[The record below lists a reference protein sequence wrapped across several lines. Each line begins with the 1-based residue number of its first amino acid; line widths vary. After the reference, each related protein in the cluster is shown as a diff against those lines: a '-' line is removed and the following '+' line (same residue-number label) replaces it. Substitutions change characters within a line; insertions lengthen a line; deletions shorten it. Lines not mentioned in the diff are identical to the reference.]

1 MDVLVQK
8 CYNLAS
14 RFNILTSSA
23 IDPNSYSDEYSID
36 ELESVDLSSATT
48 KGLALSQIRFVKTKV
63 LDANEALGVAGNAVY
78 AAARSLVDIKRDV
91 KKKNWTA
98 LTESGVLNMSGRNAR
113 DLATAYET
121 WLSNTDI
128 PQDALSQVSARTLA
142 KIGKADAGQR
152 VKAIDAIKEG
162 KGFSESDLNK
172 MLKKAPVKTSMED
185 LMSKAEVV
193 VSKKTD
199 AQKVEGFSALVME
212 NIKLKQKVKDLE
224 SQLAEYRKAV
234 K

>member
-1 MDVLVQK
+1 M
-8 CYNLAS
+8 
-14 RFNILTSSA
+14 TSSA

-36 ELESVDLSSATT
+36 ELESIDLSNATT

-152 VKAIDAIKEG
+152 VRAIDAIKEG
-162 KGFSESDLNK
+162 KGFSEGDLNK
-172 MLKKAPVKTSMED
+172 MLKKTPVKRNMEE
-185 LMSKAEVV
+185 LLVKAETV

-199 AQKVEGFSALVME
+199 SQKVEGFTGLVME

>member
-14 RFNILTSSA
+14 CFNILTSSA

-63 LDANEALGVAGNAVY
+63 LDTNEALGVAGNAVY

-152 VKAIDAIKEG
+152 VKAIDAIKTG
-162 KGFSESDLNK
+162 KGFSEGDLNK
-172 MLKKAPVKTSMED
+172 MLRKAPTKKNTED
-185 LMSKAEVV
+185 LLAQAETVAR
-193 VSKKTD
+193 KKTD
-199 AQKVEGFSALVME
+199 SEKVKGFTSLVME

>member
-1 MDVLVQK
+1 
-8 CYNLAS
+8 
-14 RFNILTSSA
+14 
-23 IDPNSYSDEYSID
+23 
-36 ELESVDLSSATT
+36 
-48 KGLALSQIRFVKTKV
+48 
-63 LDANEALGVAGNAVY
+63 
-78 AAARSLVDIKRDV
+78 
-91 KKKNWTA
+91 
-98 LTESGVLNMSGRNAR
+98 MSGRNAR

-162 KGFSESDLNK
+162 KGFSEGDLNK
-172 MLKKAPVKTSMED
+172 MLKRAPVKKNMEE
-185 LMSKAEVV
+185 LLTQAETV

-199 AQKVEGFSALVME
+199 SQKIEGFTGLVIE

-224 SQLAEYRKAV
+224 SQLAEYRKAI

>member
-1 MDVLVQK
+1 M
-8 CYNLAS
+8 A
-14 RFNILTSSA
+14 SSA
-23 IDPNSYSDEYSID
+23 TDPSSYSDEYSID
-36 ELESVDLSSATT
+36 ELESVDLSIATT

-162 KGFSESDLNK
+162 KGFSEGDLNK
-172 MLKKAPVKTSMED
+172 MLRKVPVKKSMED
-185 LMSKAEVV
+185 LLAQAETV

-199 AQKVEGFSALVME
+199 SEKVQGFTSLVME

-224 SQLAEYRKAV
+224 FQLSEYRKAV

>member
-1 MDVLVQK
+1 M
-8 CYNLAS
+8 
-14 RFNILTSSA
+14 TSSA
-23 IDPNSYSDEYSID
+23 IDPNSYSDDYSID
-36 ELESVDLSSATT
+36 ELESVDLNNATT

-162 KGFSESDLNK
+162 KGFSEGDLNK
-172 MLKKAPVKTSMED
+172 MLRKAPVKKSMED
-185 LMSKAEVV
+185 LLAQAETV

-199 AQKVEGFSALVME
+199 SEKVQGFTSLVME

>member
-1 MDVLVQK
+1 M
-8 CYNLAS
+8 
-14 RFNILTSSA
+14 TSSA

-36 ELESVDLSSATT
+36 ELESIDLSNATT

-63 LDANEALGVAGNAVY
+63 LDANEALGVAGSAVY

-98 LTESGVLNMSGRNAR
+98 LTDSGVLNMSGRNAR

-128 PQDALSQVSARTLA
+128 PQEALSQVSARTLA

-162 KGFSESDLNK
+162 KGFSEGDLSK
-172 MLKKAPVKTSMED
+172 MLKRAPVKKSMEEM
-185 LMSKAEVV
+185 LAQAETVAG
-193 VSKKTD
+193 KKTD
-199 AQKVEGFSALVME
+199 SQKAEGFAGLVME

-224 SQLAEYRKAV
+224 SQLAEYRKA
-234 K
+234 KK

>member
-1 MDVLVQK
+1 
-8 CYNLAS
+8 
-14 RFNILTSSA
+14 LTSSA

-162 KGFSESDLNK
+162 RGFSEGDLNK
-172 MLKKAPVKTSMED
+172 MLKKTPVKASMED

-193 VSKKTD
+193 ASKKTD
-199 AQKVEGFSALVME
+199 TQKIEGFSALVME

>member
-1 MDVLVQK
+1 M
-8 CYNLAS
+8 
-14 RFNILTSSA
+14 TSSA

-36 ELESVDLSSATT
+36 ELESVDLSNATT

-152 VKAIDAIKEG
+152 VKAIDAIKGG
-162 KGFSESDLNK
+162 KGFSEGDLNK
-172 MLKKAPVKTSMED
+172 MLKKVPAKKNMEE
-185 LMSKAEVV
+185 LLVQAETVA
-193 VSKKTD
+193 SKKTD
-199 AQKVEGFSALVME
+199 SQKVEGFTGLVME

>member
-1 MDVLVQK
+1 M
-8 CYNLAS
+8 
-14 RFNILTSSA
+14 TSSA
-23 IDPNSYSDEYSID
+23 IDASSYSEEYTID
-36 ELESVDLSSATT
+36 ELESVDLNGATT
-48 KGLALSQIRFVKTKV
+48 KGLALSQVRFVKTKV
-63 LDANEALGVAGNAVY
+63 LDTNEALGVAGNAVY

-128 PQDALSQVSARTLA
+128 PQDAISQVSARTLA
-142 KIGKADAGQR
+142 KIGKAEAGQR
-152 VKAIDAIKEG
+152 VRAIDAIKEG
-162 KGFSESDLNK
+162 KGFSEGDLNK
-172 MLKKAPVKTSMED
+172 MLRKAPTKKSMED
-185 LMSKAEVV
+185 LLAQAEVV
-193 VSKKTD
+193 ARKKTD
-199 AQKVEGFSALVME
+199 TQKLESYTGLVME

>member
-1 MDVLVQK
+1 M
-8 CYNLAS
+8 
-14 RFNILTSSA
+14 TSSA
-23 IDPNSYSDEYSID
+23 IDTNPYSDEYSVE
-36 ELESVDLSSATT
+36 ELESVDLNNATT
-48 KGLALSQIRFVKTKV
+48 RGLALSQIRFVKTKV

-152 VKAIDAIKEG
+152 VKAIDAIKKG
-162 KGFSESDLNK
+162 KGFSEGDLNK
-172 MLKKAPVKTSMED
+172 MLRKAPVRKSIED
-185 LMSKAEVV
+185 LLAQAETVV
-193 VSKKTD
+193 NKKTD
-199 AQKVEGFSALVME
+199 SQKLEGFTSLVME